1 MTKQTRTSGFTIV
14 ELLIVVVIIAILAAI
29 TIIAYNGIQARANN
43 AAADSLLA
51 NVSKKIQAY
60 YTLKGSYPASPM
72 TGAALI
78 TELNTYNESNVG
90 TTPFTAIPSTATPS
104 TPQSSNGKTSLK
116 IELCGSGA
124 GVKLTKFDYSTGAAS
139 LTPISIGVTTGT
151 CTQTT

>member
-1 MTKQTRTSGFTIV
+1 MNKLNRTSGFTIV

-29 TIIAYNGIQARANN
+29 TIVAYNGIQTRANN
-43 AAADSLLA
+43 AAADTLVA
-51 NVSKKIQAY
+51 NVAKKMQAY

-90 TTPFTAIPSTATPS
+90 TTPFTAVASPGNPTSA
-104 TPQSSNGKTSLK
+104 NGKTSLK
-116 IELCGSGA
+116 VELCGSGA
-124 GVKLTKFDYSTGAAS
+124 GIKLTKFDYSTNAVAA
-139 LTPISIGVTTGT
+139 TPVSIGVTTGT

>member
-14 ELLIVVVIIAILAAI
+14 ELLIVVVVIAILAAI

-78 TELNTYNESNVG
+78 TELNTYTESNVG
-90 TTPFTAIPSTATPS
+90 TTPFSAVASPGNPSAT
-104 TPQSSNGKTSLK
+104 NGKTTLK

-124 GVKLTKFDYSTGAAS
+124 GVRLTKFDYSTNAVSATPVS
-139 LTPISIGVTTGT
+139 LGVTTGT